1 MPDGR
6 PRAPPREAGLTK
18 IELHYVQKVQK
29 ASQRNEQQ
37 RTPDAEGR
45 LRHEAEAK
53 KKKAKAPEV
62 QRVPPEE
69 YDLTIRHA
77 VEEGEVQLRV
87 WSNWTFASVRKALA
101 KKLGRDDIQKKAR
114 FVFRTGD
121 GSSPWL
127 SFKDHKGLTFA
138 FHVDVLTWQVFR
150 VLFLE

>member
-1 MPDGR
+1 MYEAERKEERQPY
-6 PRAPPREAGLTK
+6 PFPAPADTGAR
-18 IELHYVQKVQK
+18 
-29 ASQRNEQQ
+29 
-37 RTPDAEGR
+37 
-45 LRHEAEAK
+45 EAEAR

-62 QRVPPEE
+62 KRVPPEE

-101 KKLGRDDIQKKAR
+101 KKLGRDDIQKRAR

>member
-1 MPDGR
+1 MCEEEDLG
-6 PRAPPREAGLTK
+6 
-18 IELHYVQKVQK
+18 QVQK
-29 ASQRNEQQ
+29 ANL
-37 RTPDAEGR
+37 RTEERQPKPFQMQGAGTRFRD
-45 LRHEAEAK
+45 EAEAK
-53 KKKAKAPEV
+53 IKKAKAPEV
-62 QRVPPEE
+62 KKGPPEE
-69 YDLTIRHA
+69 YNLTIRHA

-101 KKLGRDDIQKKAR
+101 KKLGKDDIQKKAR